1 MSDLLQTF
9 QSFRR
14 ILCICPCCGELMRL
28 SDLHLRYTGK
38 APKTWLDNYD
48 QKLLA
53 LQKREERF
61 SEKESEIREK
71 SVERG
76 RKKVPSLIKKCL
88 CPEFSKLR
96 YDPYD
101 IKALMHP
108 VDFVIFNGLNKGK
121 DLENVVFLSRK
132 PVNKEENLILNSIE
146 KTVEKEKYDWKV
158 ARITMDGKVD
168 FDKK

>member
-1 MSDLLQTF
+1 MNELLQTF

-14 ILCICPCCGELMRL
+14 ILCICPCCGEMMRL

-38 APKTWLDNYD
+38 APKTWLDKHE

-53 LQKREERF
+53 LQKRKDRF
-61 SEKESEIREK
+61 DEKEREIRNK

-88 CPEFSKLR
+88 CPEFASLN

-108 VDFVIFNGLNKGK
+108 VDFVVFNGLNKGRG
-121 DLENVVFLSRK
+121 LENVILLSRK
-132 PVNKEENLILNSIE
+132 SSYKEENLSLNSIR
-146 KTVEKEKYDWKV
+146 KTVENENYDWKV

-168 FDKK
+168 FE